1 MAITVLELRYELLY
15 LMTSFCYIAAR
26 RVLGFLISAYQ
37 PTLIR
42 STQCYFPCLK
52 SRIMLK
58 KAMYSRCSTSPSAM
72 LQLIRNAHTKL
83 FVGGLSFDSNETVL
97 RDAFSKHGDII
108 EVRVI
113 CDHVTGK
120 SKGYGF
126 VKFASEDSAASAL
139 KEMNDQVKTSC
150 SQSTM

>member
-37 PTLIR
+37 PTW
-42 STQCYFPCLK
+42 
-52 SRIMLK
+52 
-58 KAMYSRCSTSPSAM
+58 
-72 LQLIRNAHTKL
+72 
-83 FVGGLSFDSNETVL
+83 LSFDSNETVL

-139 KEMNDQVKTSC
+139 KEMNDQVGFLSLSHTILKLNFPC
-150 SQSTM
+150 LLSTYDLEAKCLAAQQVLDGRSIRVYHAHKN